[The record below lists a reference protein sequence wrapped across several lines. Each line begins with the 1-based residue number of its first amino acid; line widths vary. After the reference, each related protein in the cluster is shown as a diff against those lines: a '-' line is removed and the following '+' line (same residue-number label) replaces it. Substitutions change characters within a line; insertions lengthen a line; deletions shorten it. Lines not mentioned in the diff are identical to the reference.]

1 MPIVRILLTLA
12 LFFTGMTDFPDNR
25 FVFLNVC
32 FHLTEKL
39 FREVYNGNSNDIQ
52 VFESNYIDSYC

>member
-1 MPIVRILLTLA
+1 MSIVRILLTLA
-12 LFFTGMTDFPDNR
+12 LFFTVMTDFPDNG
-25 FVFLNVC
+25 FFLNVC

-39 FREVYNGNSNDIQ
+39 FREVYNGNANDTQ

>member
-1 MPIVRILLTLA
+1 MSIVRILLTLA
-12 LFFTGMTDFPDNR
+12 LFFTVMTEDNG
-25 FVFLNVC
+25 FFLNVC

-39 FREVYNGNSNDIQ
+39 FREVYNGNSNDTQ